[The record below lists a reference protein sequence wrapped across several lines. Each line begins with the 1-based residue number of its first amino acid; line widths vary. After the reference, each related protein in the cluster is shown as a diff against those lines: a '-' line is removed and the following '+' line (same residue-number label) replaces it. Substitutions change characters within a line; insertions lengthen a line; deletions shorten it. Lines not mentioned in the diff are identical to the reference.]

1 MLFKLLI
8 FIVINWLLFEC
19 DFISVGYWR
28 CLSLDR
34 IDNPRFLIIKLLLG
48 GLGKIK

>member
-1 MLFKLLI
+1 
-8 FIVINWLLFEC
+8 
-19 DFISVGYWR
+19 VGVWR